1 MLLFHLESIQKRKT
15 ATAFDYISCDSDAGK
30 FFKNIIWVNRQTCHL
45 STEEY
50 LLAISNQNAN
60 FIRDSYYEN

>member
-1 MLLFHLESIQKRKT
+1 MFLFHLESIQKRKT
-15 ATAFDYISCDSDAGK
+15 ATAFDYISCDSEAGK

-50 LLAISNQNAN
+50 LWAISNQNAN
-60 FIRDSYYEN
+60 FIGDSYNEN